1 MVGLVPAAHSHEPLP
16 PRPTNRSACILSPAN
31 LPGQESDTNR
41 FCESVP
47 DTLSALKAT
56 RADYE
61 AAERDRPK
69 LSEDDLQRAENGPTY
84 TTAELIQH
92 LESL

>member
-1 MVGLVPAAHSHEPLP
+1 MTHIIADNSLLVKLERSRDPLDL
-16 PRPTNRSACILSPAN
+16 C
-31 LPGQESDTNR
+31 DTTGR
-41 FCESVP
+41 VLGTFYP
-47 DTLSALKAT
+47 KAT

-69 LSEDDLQRAENGPTY
+69 LSEEELQRAENEPTY

>member
-1 MVGLVPAAHSHEPLP
+1 MTHIIDDGGFVVKLLQSRDPLDLCDTAG
-16 PRPTNRSACILSPAN
+16 RILGTFYPK
-31 LPGQESDTNR
+31 
-41 FCESVP
+41 V
-47 DTLSALKAT
+47 T

-69 LSEDDLQRAENGPTY
+69 LSEDDLQKAENGPTY